1 MSFSYAGGYMNLSND
16 PNGEINSVLIFQ
28 FEKIIEKKM
37 MKIFRII
44 GRKGK
49 QLVKKQLFSENFL
62 ITFFSF
68 K

>member
-1 MSFSYAGGYMNLSND
+1 MNLSND

>member
-1 MSFSYAGGYMNLSND
+1 MNLSND

-44 GRKGK
+44 GRKRK

>member
-1 MSFSYAGGYMNLSND
+1 MNLSND

-44 GRKGK
+44 RRKGK